1 MARASVLVR
10 RTARADG
17 IEKKSEFKR
26 LKIPF
31 RAIPPRT

>member
-1 MARASVLVR
+1 MARASVPVR

-17 IEKKSEFKR
+17 IEKESEFKR

-31 RAIPPRT
+31 RAVPSRT